1 MGFIKTGVYQ
11 TYCGVSGRTT
21 SGMCHEC
28 SNTFDWAHPLGYFM
42 TTTEGQLM

>member
-11 TYCGVSGRTT
+11 TYCNVSGRKT

-28 SNTFDWAHPLGYFM
+28 SNIFDWAQPLCYFV
-42 TTTEGQLM
+42 TITEGHLM